1 MSDKIYIE
9 YFLGLLGQ
17 IKLFHWSTMKY
28 SHHIGLDKLHSSLSE
43 NVDNF
48 IEIYIGKFNKQP
60 LNKFNISMTASSDTS
75 NIYNYLELEIE
86 KIKKIRGHLNKATE
100 LQNIIDEMM
109 GNINQCKYLL
119 NLE

>member
-1 MSDKIYIE
+1 
-9 YFLGLLGQ
+9 
-17 IKLFHWSTMKY
+17 
-28 SHHIGLDKLHSSLSE
+28 
-43 NVDNF
+43 
-48 IEIYIGKFNKQP
+48 
-60 LNKFNISMTASSDTS
+60 MTASSDTS
-75 NIYNYLELEIE
+75 NIHNYLELEIE